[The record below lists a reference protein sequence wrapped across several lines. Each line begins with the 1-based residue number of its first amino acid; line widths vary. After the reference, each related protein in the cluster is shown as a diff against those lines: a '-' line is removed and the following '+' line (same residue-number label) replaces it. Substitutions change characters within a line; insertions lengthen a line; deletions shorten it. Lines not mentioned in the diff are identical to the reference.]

1 MKTHGPR
8 DAQGRPTMTSEQFAR
23 AVAFWKRHILATGG
37 LDTPAG
43 RFRLPVRLAKGRP
56 CS

>member
-1 MKTHGPR
+1 
-8 DAQGRPTMTSEQFAR
+8 MTSEQFAR

-43 RFRLPVRLAKGRP
+43 RLKFPIRVKGRP
-56 CS
+56 CNI